1 MAILHSFL
9 RLSSVPLY
17 IPHRL
22 YPFVCWQP
30 FSLFPCLGY
39 CKYCCCPYW
48 EVRLLFKFVYLQ
60 LLSNIGYIPDIC
72 PGVGLLD
79 HMVSSSIFSFLRHLH
94 TILQSGCTSLHS
106 HQQYRKIP
114 FSPHLPWHDM
124 AFLFG
129 GFCKV
134 LRKYSVGWALL
145 TPSLKNRG
153 RERL

>member
-1 MAILHSFL
+1 MFPCIYHIVFI
-9 RLSSVPLY
+9 RLSVDGLLACFLVLAIVNTAAVHIERY
-17 IPHRL
+17 
-22 YPFVCWQP
+22 V
-30 FSLFPCLGY
+30 Y
-39 CKYCCCPYW
+39 CSN
-48 EVRLLFKFVYLQ
+48 LQ

-94 TILQSGCTSLHS
+94 TVLQSGCTSLHS